1 MKIYNIFTLPS
12 LFLHELS
19 HLIIMVLTLNIHQL
33 YKIDIKITKNFA
45 TVGVILRRY
54 EMTPFF
60 LTEFLIAS
68 SPILLFILF
77 VILSFYYPIF
87 IYIVIYQI
95 LAFKT
100 TLPSSND
107 VSMMEYRR
115 FKSFKKNG
123 LDYFVR
129 SYIEEF
135 GENDEESIR
144 LKEEYKIIL
153 NYWSKKRGT

>member
-1 MKIYNIFTLPS
+1 
-12 LFLHELS
+12 
-19 HLIIMVLTLNIHQL
+19 
-33 YKIDIKITKNFA
+33 
-45 TVGVILRRY
+45 
-54 EMTPFF
+54 
-60 LTEFLIAS
+60 
-68 SPILLFILF
+68 
-77 VILSFYYPIF
+77 
-87 IYIVIYQI
+87 
-95 LAFKT
+95 
-100 TLPSSND
+100 
-107 VSMMEYRR
+107 MEYRR